1 MPLIHTAAFRVRHY
15 ECDADGIA
23 SPVSTLR
30 YMQEAAFGATAAAG
44 YDLPDYDAINR
55 MWLARETEVEYLA
68 PLAYAD
74 NIEVKTWVADFRR
87 VRSIRAYE
95 LTNTATGKLVA
106 RASTDWVY
114 LDKTTFRPALI
125 PPELILAFYPEGAP
139 KEAPARAKFPE
150 PPPDLPDPFTSR
162 RRVEWRDIDPARH
175 VNNAIYL
182 AYAEEAALQAN
193 AQAGWPI
200 DRLAEIGVRLA
211 AQHYRVEYR
220 LQAVYNEELDIETWA
235 FHPQHASF
243 ERHTLIRR
251 AADGSLVAQARARYA
266 CIDAATGQPTHLPDG
281 LALDVTT
288 GSP

>member
-23 SPVSTLR
+23 SPVSYLR

-44 YDLPDYDAINR
+44 YDLPDYDALNR
-55 MWLARETEVEYLA
+55 MWLARETEIEYLA

-74 NIEVKTWVADFRR
+74 TVEVKTWVADFRR

-95 LTNTATGKLVA
+95 LTNTATAKLVA

-139 KEAPARAKFPE
+139 EEAPARARFPE
-150 PPPDLPDPFTSR
+150 PPPPPPDAFSMR
-162 RRVEWRDIDPARH
+162 RFAEWRDIDPARH

-193 AQAGWPI
+193 AHAGWAG
-200 DRLAEIGVRLA
+200 DRLVEAGLRLS
-211 AQHYRVEYR
+211 AQRYQVEYR
-220 LQAVYNEELDIETWA
+220 LQAVYNEELDVQTWA
-235 FHPQHASF
+235 FDAEHASF

-251 AADGSLVAQARARYA
+251 AADGSLVAQTRARYV
-266 CIDAATGQPTHLPDG
+266 CIDAATGRPAHLPDG
-281 LALDVTT
+281 FASDTAAHA
-288 GSP
+288 